1 MKNYDLNKKVDY
13 HNFFSSYKKWIIK
26 LFMIKTK
33 KKILNWAKEYY
44 ENNKERN
51 CENKHEINMENYLTK
66 KKVKKREHGRN
77 RYQNISGED

>member
-1 MKNYDLNKKVDY
+1 MNNKTIYDQNKK
-13 HNFFSSYKKWIIK
+13 K
-26 LFMIKTK
+26 L
-33 KKILNWAKEYY
+33 LNWAKEYY

-66 KKVKKREHGRN
+66 KKVRKREHGRS